1 MPEYLLKQSKITA
14 KYQVTIPK
22 EVRERLKLQVA
33 AAIEW
38 SSGEDGRIYVTAAAT
53 PIAEYKGAIRVGR
66 GDIREDI
73 ERARDAMVDRF
84 R

>member
-1 MPEYLLKQSKITA
+1 MPENLLKQSKITA

-22 EVRERLKLQVA
+22 EVRERLKLQAA

-38 SSGEDGRIYVTAAAT
+38 ASGEDGRIYVTAAGA
-53 PIAEYKGAIRVGR
+53 PIVEYKGAIKVGG

-73 ERARDAMVDRF
+73 EKARDAMAR
-84 R
+84 RSR